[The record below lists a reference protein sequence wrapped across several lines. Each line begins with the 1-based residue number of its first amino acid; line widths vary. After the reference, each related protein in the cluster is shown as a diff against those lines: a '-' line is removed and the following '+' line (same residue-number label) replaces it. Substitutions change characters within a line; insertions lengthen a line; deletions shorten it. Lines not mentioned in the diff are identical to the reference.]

1 MNATVD
7 KAEIE
12 NAIEEI
18 NGVIMDFTDAVD
30 SLTGVKN
37 LLYKLIE
44 NNTEK
49 KNDRTCHTGCPYR
62 WLGLDLKYYCT
73 SYIDYCSLD
82 NKEQDK

>member
-1 MNATVD
+1 MQFMGGYMNATVD

-37 LLYKLIE
+37 LLDKILE
-44 NNTEK
+44 NDIGRPGESTK
-49 KNDRTCHTGCPYR
+49 GVIYGR
-62 WLGLDLKYYCT
+62 
-73 SYIDYCSLD
+73 
-82 NKEQDK
+82 